1 MVSSCLIPWV
11 PWDPESPADW
21 SWSPAA
27 NLCLEKPATERWG
40 SGPWVSMVMGEGFQD
55 GRNLRNSW
63 NFHRFFLP
71 ACALRFTSVLK
82 DDCFSFNV
90 FSRFQWIEWNSL
102 FWLYPSQEVAKM
114 TELFSKW
121 SISDLSSL
129 GGRHLKT
136 HALSWRSKLWKW
148 FVSMGRTVLREL
160 RGVQIPSVEQG
171 LLKISGFKLMVEN
184 LTKSVLRFL
193 A

>member
-1 MVSSCLIPWV
+1 MGPKNRL
-11 PWDPESPADW
+11 PESPADW

-63 NFHRFFLP
+63 NFHSFFYLP
-71 ACALRFTSVLK
+71 VLWGLQASWKMIVSVSM
-82 DDCFSFNV
+82 FF
-90 FSRFQWIEWNSL
+90 FRFQWIEWNSL